1 MRRAPAIGVA
11 VVAACAAL
19 AATATS
25 AGTRSIKI
33 GDNYFVRSSGVP
45 VVTVTRNTRVTWRWT
60 GSHAHDVRVSSGPVK
75 FHSKV
80 QTEGTYSR
88 IMSRRGTYKL
98 YCEIHSAQDQS
109 MVLRVK

>member
-1 MRRAPAIGVA
+1 MRRILVLTAA
-11 VVAACAAL
+11 VAACGML
-19 AATATS
+19 AAPAQTAP
-25 AGTRSIKI
+25 TRSIAI
-33 GDNYFVRSSGVP
+33 GDNYFVRPSGVP
-45 VVTVTRNTRVTWRWT
+45 TVTVKKGTRVTWRWT
-60 GSHAHDVRVSSGPVK
+60 GDSLHDVDVSRGPIK

-98 YCEIHSAQDQS
+98 FCQVHGPADQS

>member
-1 MRRAPAIGVA
+1 MRRAPALAVA
-11 VVAACAAL
+11 VAACAAL
-19 AATATS
+19 AATASS

-33 GDNYFVRSSGVP
+33 GDNYFVRPSGVP
-45 VVTVTRNTRVTWRWT
+45 VITVTRNTRVTWRWT
-60 GSHAHDVRVSSGPVK
+60 GNATHDVRVSRGPVK

-88 IMSRRGTYKL
+88 VMSRRGTYKL
-98 YCEIHSAQDQS
+98 FCEIHGAQDQS